1 MPITVL
7 QLKENGLLLAFETIN
22 NQIDFKNKE
31 LLKEEG
37 LEEDDLVIAKYLVD
51 EKMRPVS
58 DKKYSV
64 AKSTEEEFH
73 TELRVQAAEKKHL
86 ITSHSTDAEWNPEGY
101 IKNLND

>member
-7 QLKENGLLLAFETIN
+7 QLKENGPLLAFETIN

-51 EKMRPVS
+51 AEMRPES

-64 AKSTEEEFH
+64 AKSTEKEFH